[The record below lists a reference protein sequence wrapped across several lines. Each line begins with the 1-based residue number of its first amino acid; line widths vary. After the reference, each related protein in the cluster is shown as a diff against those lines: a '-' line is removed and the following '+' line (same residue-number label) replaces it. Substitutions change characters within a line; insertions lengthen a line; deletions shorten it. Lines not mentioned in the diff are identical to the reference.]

1 MKTMN
6 LLVKWQHRIEPSSFH
21 LSDHPH
27 MLFVSYSAV
36 ASTLCILAIMAA
48 RALLGAT

>member
-6 LLVKWQHRIEPSSFH
+6 LLVKWQHRAGTPSFH

-36 ASTLCILAIMAA
+36 ASTLCVLAIMAVQ
-48 RALLGAT
+48 ALLE